1 MKSSNDPIGNR
12 TRDLPV
18 CSAVPE
24 TTESPRVPFKLSANV
39 DFFDVSSIQRLTPIV
54 VDVSYIQIIKNA
66 FASHMLTK
74 NSVS

>member
-1 MKSSNDPIGNR
+1 
-12 TRDLPV
+12 
-18 CSAVPE
+18 
-24 TTESPRVPFKLSANV
+24 
-39 DFFDVSSIQRLTPIV
+39 VSSIQRLTPIV